1 MISILPDN
9 VSDDKKAEIL
19 NDHYKD
25 TCLKLAGYRKQ
36 RNRLVFFAVITLA
49 IIPFIVVFPAETL
62 RFLGA
67 FFRRASIDD
76 LTKKTDNPQYY
87 FFLINFVARLI
98 PGAILMNIAFA
109 YKHYRIAMDK
119 QFTYIK
125 MLESELNSLYPES
138 NLFNRETNFSSK
150 ESNSFSMWGSEHY
163 GKVLKG
169 LCYFSAITY
178 ITRFIP
184 YPDETNITYI
194 LKVLIGIYGTWLS
207 LTAALFF
214 ATKKPLTGGNIISL
228 LMKKKEID

>member
-87 FFLINFVARLI
+87 LFLINFLARLI

-119 QFTYIK
+119 QFAYIR
-125 MLESELNSLYPES
+125 MLESNLNSLYSES
-138 NLFNRETNFSSK
+138 NLFNRETDFSSK

-163 GKVLKG
+163 SRLLKG
-169 LCYFSAITY
+169 LCYFSAIAYISRLIPHPGETY
-178 ITRFIP
+178 
-184 YPDETNITYI
+184 ITYI
-194 LKVLIGIYGTWLS
+194 LKLLIGIYGAGAS

-214 ATKKPLTGGNIISL
+214 ATKKPLTGNNITSL
-228 LMKKKEID
+228 LMTRKEIE